1 MAGEEGTYAQQFG
14 DEFQQ
19 HILAVMARVSGF
31 ALRYRTALDSSYFI
45 SNLHQVIA
53 GALLKHADEHHALPT
68 QVTLVELCKEL
79 ADPELADKL
88 KGAVGKLFK
97 RDISDAPTVV
107 EKAIEFGKTQAM
119 VNAVLDAGEE
129 IDKGNRQVMPI
140 IHKAQLV
147 GEDILNLGVD
157 FKATLKARMETYLT
171 PPEKIQ
177 EWETIPTGIVHLDY
191 ALDGG
196 LSRGE
201 LGVILAPP
209 KRGKTTTLINL
220 GFGCITSVLGFNVI
234 HYTCEMADRKVAR
247 RYDDRVLGNDVKF
260 RVTDPKKFTQRLKKK
275 VKTMVTGGLFIKG
288 YPTRTATPSMIRS
301 HLYLLAS
308 EGFVPDLVIVD
319 YADIMKAERRLEGM
333 RHEQAG
339 IYEDLRQIAG
349 EFNVA
354 LWTGSQAPRGALEK
368 PLLDLGDF
376 AEAFEKAAIVDAA
389 VAFCQ
394 TSDERLKS
402 ECRLAIIGLR
412 WGEDG
417 RMVLCEIS
425 RKKCFLRSKG
435 LIDQG
440 YVPIPT
446 PLDQE
451 EDQASVM
458 QTTTTLHKAVEA
470 FQKKGVG
477 KNSVEKKLSASI
489 AKKKG
494 AKKKPIKKVDQEV

>member
-14 DEFQQ
+14 DEFQA
-19 HILAVMARVSGF
+19 HILAVMARVPGF
-31 ALRYRTALDSSYFI
+31 VIRYRTALDSSYFI
-45 SNLHQVIA
+45 SNLHQMIA
-53 GALLKHADEHHALPT
+53 GALLTHADEHHSLPT

-79 ADPELADKL
+79 GDGELDDKL
-88 KGAVGKLFK
+88 KTAVGKLFK
-97 RDISDAPTVV
+97 RDISDSPTVIAKTV
-107 EKAIEFGKTQAM
+107 EFGKTQAM

-157 FKATLKARMETYLT
+157 FKATLAGRMLTYMT
-171 PPEKIQ
+171 PPDKVQ
-177 EWETIPTGIVHLDY
+177 EWEVIPTGIAHLDY
-191 ALDGG
+191 ALEGG

-209 KRGKTTTLINL
+209 KKGKTTALINL
-220 GFGCITSVLGFNVI
+220 GFGCITSVLGFNVV
-234 HYTCEMADRKVAR
+234 HYTCEMADRKIAR

-260 RVTDPKKFTQRLKKK
+260 KLTDPKKFTQRLKKK
-275 VKTMVTGGLFIKG
+275 IKTLVTGGLFIKG
-288 YPTRTATPSMIRS
+288 YPTRSATSSMIRN

-308 EGFVPDLVIVD
+308 EGFIPDLVIVD

-354 LWTGSQAPRGALEK
+354 MWTASQAPKGALEK

-394 TSDERLKS
+394 TADERLKA
-402 ECRLAIIGLR
+402 ECRLALIGLR
-412 WGEDG
+412 WAEDG

-425 RKKCFLRSKG
+425 RKKCYLRSKG

-440 YVPIPT
+440 QVPIPT
-446 PLDQE
+446 PLDLE
-451 EDQASVM
+451 EDQESVM

-470 FQKKGVG
+470 FQKKGG
-477 KNSVEKKLSASI
+477 PKQGWIEKKLSSSL
-489 AKKKG
+489 
-494 AKKKPIKKVDQEV
+494 AKKKPSKKVDQEG